1 MMRDEEDDTEAAATP
16 TQTMETAMIRI
27 ASFMIGNLR
36 GLDLAEDVSSSTTI
50 AQYVVTIKS
59 IYFT

>member
-1 MMRDEEDDTEAAATP
+1 MAMMRDEEDETEAAATP
-16 TQTMETAMIRI
+16 TQTMETAMMRM

-50 AQYVVTIKS
+50 A
-59 IYFT
+59 